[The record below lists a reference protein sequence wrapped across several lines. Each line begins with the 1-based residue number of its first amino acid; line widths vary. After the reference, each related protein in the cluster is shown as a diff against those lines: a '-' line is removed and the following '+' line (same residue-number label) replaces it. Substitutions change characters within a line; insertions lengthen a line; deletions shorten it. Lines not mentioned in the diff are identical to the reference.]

1 MFTGIIEEIGKVK
14 SIRRGAKSVMLEI
27 EAQTVLQGTQVG
39 DSIATNGVC
48 LTVTSLSSSGAP
60 SHAVGASSLSGSA
73 PSHVGSV
80 SSAPSHAV
88 GASSL
93 SGNASSLVGSVSNAP
108 SLVGSDIIAAKTKTK
123 TKTKATFTADVMPET
138 LSRTSL
144 AQLQPGSPVNLER
157 ALSLQ
162 TRLGGHIV
170 SGHIDGTGVIVNR
183 TIDDTALWLWVECK
197 PSIMRYIIEKGSITI
212 QGVSLTVARVTESS
226 FAVSLIPH
234 TQGATTLHDA
244 KVGDVVNL
252 ENDIIAKYVEKLMPN
267 GSEPSSRSANE
278 KIDLYRSFLM
288 S

>member
-48 LTVTSLSSSGAP
+48 LTVTSMSSSGAP
-60 SHAVGASSLSGSA
+60 SHAVGAPSLTG
-73 PSHVGSV
+73 
-80 SSAPSHAV
+80 SAPSHAV
-88 GASSL
+88 GVPSL
-93 SGNASSLVGSVSNAP
+93 SGNAP

-123 TKTKATFTADVMPET
+123 TKTKATFTVDVMPET

-144 AQLQPGSPVNLER
+144 AQLQPGSLVNLER

-234 TQGATTLHDA
+234 TQGATTLHNV

-252 ENDIIAKYVEKLMPN
+252 ENDVIAKYVEKLMPGGN
-267 GSEPSSRSANE
+267 GTNARSTDE